1 MLISMWRYNWFNPRT
16 TQYQKICMTKDMCYI
31 SLSMQVA
38 WEVSAAKNSH
48 TWVLKGTLELY

>member
-16 TQYQKICMTKDMCYI
+16 TQYQKICMTKDMYAI

-38 WEVSAAKNSH
+38 WEVSASQNLH
-48 TWVLKGTLELY
+48 TWFYKGTFELH